1 MIELGMFFLIEDKVC
16 GCNSGTFSS
25 SPSSIDHICVF
36 KFVLYKQI
44 YDETSTKQKAWKS
57 NDPRSD
63 FGWWKCMSI
72 DSSIEDKG
80 LSNCV
85 HYQVQSS

>member
-1 MIELGMFFLIEDKVC
+1 MIELGMSFLIEDKVC

-44 YDETSTKQKAWKS
+44 YDETSTKQK
-57 NDPRSD
+57 
-63 FGWWKCMSI
+63 
-72 DSSIEDKG
+72 
-80 LSNCV
+80 V
-85 HYQVQSS
+85 